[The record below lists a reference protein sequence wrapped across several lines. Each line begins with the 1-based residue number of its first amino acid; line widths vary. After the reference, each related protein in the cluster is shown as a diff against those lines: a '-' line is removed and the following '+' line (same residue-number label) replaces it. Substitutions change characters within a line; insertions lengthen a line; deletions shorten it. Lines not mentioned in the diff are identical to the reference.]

1 MKKPSYLT
9 NAIPLGIAVALSAC
23 GGGSNA
29 GPFGS
34 PSRTGNLSRTS
45 ARQQTYTYPI
55 THIVLIVQENRSFNN
70 LFATFPGADGT
81 TTGLERIG
89 HGTKTKQVPINLT
102 EVNLT
107 DPNDLNHLYSAYKTA
122 YDHGNMDSF
131 NRIKRETTKQE
142 EGALPYQY
150 VNPDQVQ
157 PYWTM
162 ATDYALA
169 DHLFQT
175 QGSGSFT
182 AHQDLIRGGTEID
195 STESLIDDPN
205 SSAAWGCSSPPGTKT
220 SLITTSLKLER
231 RKGPFP
237 CTNAFPSSASY
248 ETLADLLDG
257 ANVSWKYYTP
267 APRKFTTG
275 ALWNAFL
282 VINSIYSNKSEWS
295 ERISSPQTN
304 VLKDIASGSLPAMS
318 WVIPDA
324 LESDHPG
331 YKSDEGPSWVA
342 SVVNAIGASS
352 YWNSTAVIVVWD
364 DWGGLYDSVAPSPL
378 DTQGGPGFRVGMIV
392 ASPYVPPNEIS
403 HTVYG
408 FGSIIKFIE
417 ETWNLGSLGTT
428 DATSTSISNMFDFT
442 QKPRNFKL
450 IPAKYSRSFF
460 LHQRPSGLPV
470 DTE

>member
-1 MKKPSYLT
+1 MKKLSYL
-9 NAIPLGIAVALSAC
+9 IASLIGATLALSSC
-23 GGGSNA
+23 GGASNA
-29 GPFGS
+29 VPSGS
-34 PSRTGNLSRTS
+34 AARTS
-45 ARQQTYTYPI
+45 TRHQSSSYPI
-55 THIVLIVQENRSFNN
+55 THIVLMVQENRTFND

-89 HGTKTKQVPINLT
+89 NGKKAKQVPINLT
-102 EVNLT
+102 EVNLADHT
-107 DPNDLNHLYSAYKTA
+107 DLNHLYKSYKTA
-122 YDHGNMDSF
+122 YDDGKMDSF
-131 NRIKRETTKQE
+131 NRIKRETNGQP

-157 PYWTM
+157 PYWTI

-195 STESLIDDPN
+195 STQSLVDDPT
-205 SSAAWGCSSPPGTKT
+205 SSRAWGCTSPPGTKT
-220 SLITTSLKLER
+220 SLITTSLKLLPEQ
-231 RKGPFP
+231 GPFP
-237 CTNAFPSSASY
+237 CTNAFPSSGSSY
-248 ETLADLLDG
+248 KTLAALLDG
-257 ANVSWKYYTP
+257 AGVSWKYY
-267 APRKFTTG
+267 APPPKNYSVG
-275 ALWNAFL
+275 ALWNGYL
-282 VINSIYSNKSEWS
+282 VINSVYGNKTEWNAHISN
-295 ERISSPQTN
+295 PPTN
-304 VLKDIASGSLPAMS
+304 ILKDIANGTLPAMS

-324 LESDHPG
+324 LNSDHPG
-331 YKSDEGPSWVA
+331 YRSDKGPSWVA

-364 DWGGLYDSVAPSPL
+364 DWGGFYDAVAPSPL
-378 DTQGGPGFRVGMIV
+378 DTQGGPGFRVGMMV

-417 ETWNLGSLGTT
+417 ETWTLGSLGTT

-442 QKPRNFKL
+442 HKARKFKA
-450 IPAKYSRSFF
+450 IPAQYSRSFF
-460 LHQRPSGLPV
+460 LRQKPSGLPV

>member
-1 MKKPSYLT
+1 M
-9 NAIPLGIAVALSAC
+9 
-23 GGGSNA
+23 
-29 GPFGS
+29 
-34 PSRTGNLSRTS
+34 
-45 ARQQTYTYPI
+45 
-55 THIVLIVQENRSFNN
+55 VQENRTFNN

-81 TTGLERIG
+81 TTGLELKG
-89 HGTKTKQVPINLT
+89 KGKKAKQVPINLT
-102 EVNLT
+102 EVNLA
-107 DPNDLNHLYSAYKTA
+107 DPKDLNHLYKSYKTA
-122 YDHGNMDSF
+122 YDHGKMDSF
-131 NRIKRETTKQE
+131 NRIKFSTTGQD

-157 PYWTM
+157 PYWTI

-195 STESLIDDPN
+195 STQSLIDDPT
-205 SSAAWGCSSPPGTKT
+205 SSSAWGCTSPPGTKT
-220 SLITTSLKLER
+220 SLITTSLVFEA

-237 CTNAFPSSASY
+237 CTNMFPSSGSSY
-248 ETLADLLDG
+248 KTLADLLDG
-257 ANVSWKYYTP
+257 ADVSWKYY
-267 APRKFTTG
+267 APEPKNFTTG

-282 VINSIYSNKSEWS
+282 VINSVYSNKSEWS
-295 ERISSPQTN
+295 EHISSPQSN
-304 VLKDIASGSLPAMS
+304 VLKDIASGTLPAMS

-324 LESDHPG
+324 LDSDHPG
-331 YKSDEGPSWVA
+331 YKSDKGPSWVA

-364 DWGGLYDSVAPSPL
+364 DWGGFYDSVAPPPL
-378 DTQGGPGFRVGMIV
+378 DTQGGPGFRVGMLV

-403 HTVYG
+403 NTVYG
-408 FGSIIKFIE
+408 FGSIVKFIE

-428 DATSTSISNMFDFT
+428 DETSTSISNMFDFAH
-442 QKPRNFKL
+442 KPRKFKV
-450 IPAKYSRSFF
+450 IPAKYARSFF
-460 LHQRPSGLPV
+460 LHQKPSGLPV

>member
-1 MKKPSYLT
+1 MKRRLYLMAT
-9 NAIPLGIAVALSAC
+9 LLGAAVALSAC
-23 GGGSNA
+23 GGVPNA
-29 GPFGS
+29 VPA
-34 PSRTGNLSRTS
+34 GNASRTS
-45 ARQQTYTYPI
+45 ARHYTYSYPI
-55 THIVLIVQENRSFNN
+55 THVVLIVQENRTFND
-70 LFATFPGADGT
+70 LFATFPGAEGT
-81 TTGLERIG
+81 TTGLELIG
-89 HGTKTKQVPINLT
+89 KGKKAKQVPINLT
-102 EVNLT
+102 EVNLA
-107 DPNDLNHLYSAYKTA
+107 DHRDLNHFYTAFKAA
-122 YDHGNMDSF
+122 YDHGNMDGF
-131 NRIKRETTKQE
+131 NRIKRQTTGQP
-142 EGALPYQY
+142 EGDLPYQY

-169 DHLFQT
+169 DQLFQT

-195 STESLIDDPN
+195 SSESLIDDPT
-205 SSAAWGCSSPPGTKT
+205 SSSAWGCSAPPGTKT
-220 SLITTSLKLER
+220 SLITTSLKLE
-231 RKGPFP
+231 KNQGPFP
-237 CTNAFPSSASY
+237 CTNMFPGSGSSY
-248 ETLADLLDG
+248 LTLGDLLDG

-267 APRKFTTG
+267 APKLHTTG

-282 VINSIYSNKSEWS
+282 VINSIYGNKSEWT
-295 ERISSPQTN
+295 EHISTPQTN
-304 VLKDIASGSLPAMS
+304 VLKDIASGNLPAMS

-324 LESDHPG
+324 LNSDHPG
-331 YKSDEGPSWVA
+331 YKSDKGPSWVA
-342 SVVNAIGASS
+342 SIVNAIGASS

-364 DWGGLYDSVAPSPL
+364 DWGGFYDSVAPSVR

-417 ETWNLGSLGTT
+417 QVWNLGSLGTT
-428 DATSTSISNMFDFT
+428 DQTSTSISNMFVFT
-442 QKPRNFKL
+442 QKPRSFKA

-460 LHQRPSGLPV
+460 LRQKPSGLPV